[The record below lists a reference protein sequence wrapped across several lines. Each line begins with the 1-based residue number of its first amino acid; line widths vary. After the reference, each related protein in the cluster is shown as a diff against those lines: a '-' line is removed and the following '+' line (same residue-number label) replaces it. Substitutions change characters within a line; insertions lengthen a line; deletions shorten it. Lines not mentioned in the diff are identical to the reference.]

1 MFGYVWRERIRI
13 GQTRRTKQA
22 TAKNRDCSENVA
34 HSGAYARIFRTEGVP
49 YFPEVHFIPLAFNEG
64 KANSP

>member
-1 MFGYVWRERIRI
+1 MQYDRSRSTGNGSRQI
-13 GQTRRTKQA
+13 A
-22 TAKNRDCSENVA
+22 DCLENVA